1 MNNLIKD
8 NMKELHALCV
18 QYKVGRLDLFGS
30 AAKADFLPDTGDLDF
45 LVEFQELP
53 PGEYFDTYFDLLED
67 LHNLFNR
74 PIDLIMTRAIRNR
87 YFLQSVN
94 QSKKTLYAA

>member
-1 MNNLIKD
+1 MNRIIKD
-8 NMKELHALCV
+8 NLEELRALCV
-18 QYKVGRLDLFGS
+18 QYKVRRLDLFGS
-30 AAKADFLPDTGDLDF
+30 AAKAHFLADTGDLDF

-67 LHNLFNR
+67 LQNLFKR
-74 PIDLIMTRAIRNR
+74 PVDLVITRAIRNR

-94 QSKKTLYAA
+94 QSKKALYAA